1 MDEVKLLDTPFAGR
15 QTTLGSPR
23 RVGRSVLAVVSI
35 AGALFVVIGVL
46 WASGKGSNDRY
57 RTLEAFPAADF
68 FENHESLSGGTFK
81 LSATVDAE
89 LGTEE
94 GRGRLVTFRDTQSKK
109 VLPVMIP
116 SGVMPGH
123 ALSKSQRYKMVIEV
137 NRRGVLTAIHL
148 EKE

>member
-1 MDEVKLLDTPFAGR
+1 MLDTPFSGR
-15 QTTLGSPR
+15 QTVLKSPK
-23 RVGRSVLAVVSI
+23 RVRVSVFAVAAMVGLLVV
-35 AGALFVVIGVL
+35 AGFI

-57 RTLEAFPAADF
+57 RTLEAFPVADF

-89 LGTEE
+89 LGMEE

-123 ALSKSQRYKMVIEV
+123 AFSKSQRYKMVIDV